1 MLNLKSFESFV
12 EKYAKES
19 LKIHNRLNE
28 GIEYESNIYGNILN
42 ISNKTC
48 LVINDYILAL
58 EMEEKNNEVYC
69 LYYDNSEPD
78 YTKDLPQNFQFVDLS
93 QNIGDIR
100 NQISKIFDK
109 VWKLKKDLVFDYIV
123 NVPPQTQRGLEYKL
137 IADVN
142 SFIFCYPFLK
152 LNGKKSTKDERGER
166 VIIYRRG
173 KSVYYSFDESNV
185 MDEFDRLIYDCRGI
199 NFKRGRKVSSS
210 EWSKFDNK
218 DKSTRYLVAVF
229 SEDEDDDTINN
240 RNQESVDLDE
250 EDYSWDPAVGRDDDH
265 PFVGMSEPKIY
276 AFSSKEVNDVLK
288 GRSEGESIKVGDT
301 NRTVSRRLSEWREKF
316 PDLVRIKS
324 WDAVLSGC
332 GEGIDGKIFRDYT
345 IHKLL
350 THEVND
356 EYHKE
361 GKKISHVEIEEFP
374 DEFIEKKRYSNEFF
388 RNCTKDDVEH
398 AIEILKERCKEN
410 RSKFLYDLKDNSG
423 KGDDAIL
430 PSHDKH
436 GGFVDRDIQ
445 AETINGFVKA
455 LKAGKKKMLM
465 YAVMRFGKTYVAC
478 RCAQQME
485 KNGFQNRFTVIVTAK
500 PGVRNE
506 WTGTVNPND
515 EFTGY
520 DMYDATDKKGGLSEM
535 LNKWAETKEGAEPT
549 LESYFSF
556 DENKNKH
563 IMLFSSLHDL
573 FGDTKSKNKLT
584 LKPDIKEKH
593 KCFNKFPV
601 DLLIID
607 ECHYGTQTGNFG
619 AVIGEKE
626 NPELKEFMK
635 TLNLKNTV
643 KLYLSGTPYDL
654 LLDDKFYDDEIIAAK
669 GFMDIID
676 AKNKWDKEHKEAI
689 ERGDEKWED
698 NPYFGTPEM
707 LEFGYNLEDF
717 KLSEYS
723 DDYNTTFEQ
732 LFLCHKVDDK
742 GNEVGKDKPGKWEFI
757 HRQDIEDIFEILDGS
772 KSKEGLVSFLDVPE
786 IKKGNMCKHIVIT
799 LPNTNCCD
807 ALEDLLIEKRNEFN
821 NFGEYKIIKA
831 STANGEIDTEKV
843 KKLIESHVKAGNKT
857 ITLTCD
863 RLLTGVT
870 IKPWD
875 TMFFMK
881 DCKSPQEYDQAKFR
895 IMTPYVKKV
904 KSIDIDES
912 GNPIKGDVTKVNMKP
927 QVLFV
932 DFLQNRIVEM
942 KLNRYEAEFA
952 AEGEDD
958 YSDRKIR
965 EKIQNEKGSITLLL
979 LKDGK
984 FVSGSS
990 ADVGKIVLDIREKR
1004 ANDMTFDQVLNETDK
1019 LSEPTDEEIDY
1030 MLTHAIKRTSSGK
1043 APSGTTIELR
1053 KHLDKSEFP
1062 AGEKTVDDKSEKK
1075 LTRAEKMDKLKKENP
1090 DKYKQIVKICKE
1102 GRKTIVKD
1110 VLMYLLL
1117 KNRGTRAKSGDTEE
1131 DNYSTINEFGDL
1143 IDSFNHY
1150 TGFDRPKVKTTKAED
1165 IPSQMKEN
1173 DKIICSVFCDDLG
1186 IEEPNYDDP
1195 HKVSETVEEILDMI
1209 QTWWNIIKRNKHDK
1223 HIVLQSWSNM
1233 QMKYSKFEKSGKDD
1247 FESLR
1252 DVLSKYSR
1260 LGETEI
1266 VTPKEICPELFKDV
1280 VIFSK
1285 KDRPLILD
1293 CYCGKIGEVFN
1304 EMWNSDK
1311 FKNIPKKDRL
1321 NSYYLICKNRT
1332 IAELNFFTIKS
1343 QMKGDDGVKGYGTH
1357 ELKRKWFNEH
1367 ILIYDPTKEVKPSI
1381 LTEQFETFSE
1391 FMKMLNKGKYI
1402 NEKKVKSELKIWE
1415 EEGGLLGLRKAIEN
1429 KWPGMK
1435 FDICVGN
1442 PPYGADKKGSSR
1454 FLHYMILKTA
1464 LTFCS
1469 DKLTFIMPSKPIV
1482 AQLEDKWFNVFKNA
1496 VCTHIEVVSKAAFP
1510 NTTMDK
1516 TAIYYCDIN
1525 ASPNDY
1531 DKQLDVDK
1539 KIYNA
1544 IDAEGHRLFID
1555 GMKKMESLKI
1565 SIPVGS
1571 KTKEGDL
1578 ENVKKKTKD
1587 DKWYLNVSR
1596 ANGAFGAQWFSG
1608 VLVKEDVKTRDEEI
1622 KFCEVHDKT
1631 KNIIE
1636 CPTKEYGENLKSLM
1650 INGLVLRYSLWLTQT
1665 NQAMKKPVFRYVPN
1679 VNYGEIHNDSELLS
1693 ACGFSEDEIKTVL
1706 DYLKDFKFDEN
1717 RNDIVRDYEKREGM
1731 HVTDFES
1738 ENDDE
1743 EPDVS
1748 EETPIERRLKAMKKV
1763 NRKKYDDLFN
1773 RWGMSKREDGYKGTF
1788 EEFAE
1793 EQLNNDEE
1801 DEA

>member
-1 MLNLKSFESFV
+1 MLNLKSFEDFV

-28 GIEYESNIYGNILN
+28 GIEYEGNIYGNILN
-42 ISNKTC
+42 ISYKTC
-48 LVINDYILAL
+48 LVINDYLLAL
-58 EMEEKNNEVYC
+58 EMEEKKNDVYC
-69 LYYDNSEPD
+69 LYYDNSDPEM
-78 YTKDLPQNFQFVDLS
+78 TKGLSQRYQFIDLS

-100 NQISKIFDK
+100 KQISKIFDK
-109 VWKLKKDLVFDYIV
+109 VWKLEKDLVFDYII
-123 NVPPQTQRGLEYKL
+123 NVPPYTRMGLEYKQ
-137 IADVN
+137 IANVN

-152 LNGKKSTKDERGER
+152 PNGNKSVKDERGEK

-199 NFKRGRKVSSS
+199 SFKRGRKISAS
-210 EWSKFDNK
+210 EWSKFDK
-218 DKSTRYLVAVF
+218 EDKSTRYLVAVF
-229 SEDEDDDTINN
+229 EEDEEDDAINN
-240 RNQESVDLDE
+240 RNKESVDLDE
-250 EDYSWDPAVGRDDDH
+250 EDYSWDPKVGRDDNH

-288 GRSEGESIKVGDT
+288 GDCIKVGDT

-374 DEFIEKKRYSNEFF
+374 DDFKANNRYSKEFF
-388 RNCTKDDVEH
+388 RDCTKDDVDH

-410 RSKFLYDLKDNSG
+410 RSKFLYDLKDNTG

-445 AETINGFVKA
+445 AETIKEFEKA

-485 KNGFQNRFTVIVTAK
+485 KNKFQNRFIVIVTAK

-635 TLNLKNTV
+635 TLNLKNAV

-669 GFMDIID
+669 GFMDIIN
-676 AKNKWDKEHKEAI
+676 AKNEWDEKHRAAI
-689 ERGDEKWED
+689 EEGKENWED

-732 LFLCHKVDDK
+732 LFKCHKVDDE

-757 HRQDIEDIFEILDGS
+757 HKQDIEDIFEILDGS

-807 ALEDLLIEKRNEFN
+807 ALEDLLIEKRSEFN

-831 STANGEIDTEKV
+831 STANGDIDTEKV
-843 KKLIESHVKAGNKT
+843 KKLIDSHIKAGNKT

-881 DCKSPQEYDQAKFR
+881 DCNSAQEYDQAKFR

-904 KSIDIDES
+904 KSIDIDEE
-912 GNPIKGDVTKVNMKP
+912 GKPKKGDVTKINMKP

-942 KLNRYEAEFA
+942 KLSRYEAEFA
-952 AEGEDD
+952 ASGEDD

-965 EKIQNEKGSITLLL
+965 EKIQNEKGSMTLLL
-979 LKDGK
+979 LKNGK

-1004 ANDMTFDQVLNETDK
+1004 ANDMTFDQVLSETDK

-1043 APSGTTIELR
+1043 TPSGTTIELR
-1053 KHLDKSEFP
+1053 KHLDKSEFT
-1062 AGEKTVDDKSEKK
+1062 AGEKTADEKSEKK
-1075 LTRAEKMDKLKKENP
+1075 LTRAEKMDKLKKEDP

-1117 KNRGTRAKSGDTEE
+1117 KNRVTRAKAGDTEE

-1150 TGFDRPKVKTTKAED
+1150 TGFDRPKVKITKAED

-1209 QTWWNIIKRNKHDK
+1209 QTW
-1223 HIVLQSWSNM
+1223 
-1233 QMKYSKFEKSGKDD
+1233 
-1247 FESLR
+1247 
-1252 DVLSKYSR
+1252 
-1260 LGETEI
+1260 
-1266 VTPKEICPELFKDV
+1266 
-1280 VIFSK
+1280 
-1285 KDRPLILD
+1285 
-1293 CYCGKIGEVFN
+1293 
-1304 EMWNSDK
+1304 
-1311 FKNIPKKDRL
+1311 
-1321 NSYYLICKNRT
+1321 
-1332 IAELNFFTIKS
+1332 
-1343 QMKGDDGVKGYGTH
+1343 
-1357 ELKRKWFNEH
+1357 
-1367 ILIYDPTKEVKPSI
+1367 
-1381 LTEQFETFSE
+1381 
-1391 FMKMLNKGKYI
+1391 
-1402 NEKKVKSELKIWE
+1402 
-1415 EEGGLLGLRKAIEN
+1415 
-1429 KWPGMK
+1429 
-1435 FDICVGN
+1435 
-1442 PPYGADKKGSSR
+1442 
-1454 FLHYMILKTA
+1454 
-1464 LTFCS
+1464 
-1469 DKLTFIMPSKPIV
+1469 
-1482 AQLEDKWFNVFKNA
+1482 
-1496 VCTHIEVVSKAAFP
+1496 
-1510 NTTMDK
+1510 
-1516 TAIYYCDIN
+1516 
-1525 ASPNDY
+1525 
-1531 DKQLDVDK
+1531 
-1539 KIYNA
+1539 
-1544 IDAEGHRLFID
+1544 
-1555 GMKKMESLKI
+1555 
-1565 SIPVGS
+1565 
-1571 KTKEGDL
+1571 
-1578 ENVKKKTKD
+1578 
-1587 DKWYLNVSR
+1587 
-1596 ANGAFGAQWFSG
+1596 
-1608 VLVKEDVKTRDEEI
+1608 
-1622 KFCEVHDKT
+1622 
-1631 KNIIE
+1631 
-1636 CPTKEYGENLKSLM
+1636 
-1650 INGLVLRYSLWLTQT
+1650 
-1665 NQAMKKPVFRYVPN
+1665 
-1679 VNYGEIHNDSELLS
+1679 
-1693 ACGFSEDEIKTVL
+1693 
-1706 DYLKDFKFDEN
+1706 
-1717 RNDIVRDYEKREGM
+1717 
-1731 HVTDFES
+1731 
-1738 ENDDE
+1738 
-1743 EPDVS
+1743 
-1748 EETPIERRLKAMKKV
+1748 
-1763 NRKKYDDLFN
+1763 
-1773 RWGMSKREDGYKGTF
+1773 
-1788 EEFAE
+1788 
-1793 EQLNNDEE
+1793 
-1801 DEA
+1801 